1 MPLLLYI
8 CSKIEAMLSIQLF
21 RQEKELVLA
30 GLQKKNFSN
39 IALVDTIIEVD
50 ELRRTAQQENDAL
63 AAIVNAAS
71 KEIGALMGKGDKEA
85 AEALK
90 QQVAQHKDQAK
101 ALQAKLSELDAKL
114 QELLISLPNLP
125 HSTVPV

>member
-39 IALVDTIIEVD
+39 IALVDTIIE
-50 ELRRTAQQENDAL
+50 
-63 AAIVNAAS
+63 
-71 KEIGALMGKGDKEA
+71 
-85 AEALK
+85 
-90 QQVAQHKDQAK
+90 
-101 ALQAKLSELDAKL
+101 
-114 QELLISLPNLP
+114 
-125 HSTVPV
+125 

>member
-1 MPLLLYI
+1 
-8 CSKIEAMLSIQLF
+8 MLSIQLF

-39 IALVDTIIEVD
+39 TALVDSIIEVD

-71 KEIGALMGKGDKEA
+71 KEIGALMG
-85 AEALK
+85 
-90 QQVAQHKDQAK
+90 
-101 ALQAKLSELDAKL
+101 
-114 QELLISLPNLP
+114 
-125 HSTVPV
+125 